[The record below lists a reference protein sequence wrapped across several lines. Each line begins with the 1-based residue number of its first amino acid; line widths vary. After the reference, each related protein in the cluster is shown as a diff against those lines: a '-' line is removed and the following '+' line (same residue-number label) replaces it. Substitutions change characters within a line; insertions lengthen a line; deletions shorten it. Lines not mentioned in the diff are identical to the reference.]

1 MPLWAKFY
9 IAIFILFTLSNMGLA
24 LYMKNK
30 IILILYDLFV
40 NLFFSLAMI
49 SYWKQTLRAWMNPV
63 VAIIFFALLFLEVY
77 LTTTRSYEKLG
88 ITIPE
93 GITQEGLDRAAFVS
107 ILFAAPAYIL
117 GGLSMLNI
125 LVGK

>member
-93 GITQEGLDRAAFVS
+93 GATQEGLDRAAFVS